1 MRWGTARRITC
12 SSGEMGDV
20 NRLMPIRRNAV
31 EMARPAVTGEVEWA
45 SDAMASAV

>member
-1 MRWGTARRITC
+1 MRWGTARRMTC
-12 SSGEMGDV
+12 SGGEMGDV

-45 SDAMASAV
+45 REAMASAV